1 MIIIIIIAHT
11 TQLTPT
17 NTMRKVE
24 KSVENGPS
32 RKDKYRTRRPPKRET
47 NNNNLSPRASRRTT
61 STKPNPDDGKGEANK
76 IQSGNSQI
84 EKRM

>member
-1 MIIIIIIAHT
+1 MG
-11 TQLTPT
+11 
-17 NTMRKVE
+17 KVE
-24 KSVENGPS
+24 KSVEIGLS

-61 STKPNPDDGKGEANK
+61 GTKSNPDDGKGEANK
-76 IQSGNSQI
+76 IQSGNSQM